1 MAPRIW
7 ALTIGA
13 PFLLMM
19 RGGCGANV
27 IAKVSHTVAV
37 ATKVEGVM
45 KGKT

>member
-7 ALTIGA
+7 FLTICA

-19 RGGCGANV
+19 RGGCGAHV
-27 IAKVSHTVAV
+27 IVKVSN
-37 ATKVEGVM
+37 TKIEGVM